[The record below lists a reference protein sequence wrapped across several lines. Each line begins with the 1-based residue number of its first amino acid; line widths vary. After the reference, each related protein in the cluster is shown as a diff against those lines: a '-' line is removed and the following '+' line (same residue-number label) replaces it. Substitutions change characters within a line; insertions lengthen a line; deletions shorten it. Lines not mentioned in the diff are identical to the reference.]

1 MLKHEKNRL
10 IKMLPCGK
18 KLGEKEE
25 KEAANYVASSDL

>member
-1 MLKHEKNRL
+1 
-10 IKMLPCGK
+10 MLPCGK